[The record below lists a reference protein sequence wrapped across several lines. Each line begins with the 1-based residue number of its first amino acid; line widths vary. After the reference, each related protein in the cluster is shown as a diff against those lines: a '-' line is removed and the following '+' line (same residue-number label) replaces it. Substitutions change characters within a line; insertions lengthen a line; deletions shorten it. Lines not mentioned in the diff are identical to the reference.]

1 STFYLLPSAFCLLP
15 SAFCLLPS
23 TFYLLPSAF
32 DAYHPGHPAGAL
44 AVGAVRVQ
52 HACVRLR
59 TQRRHVDCVG
69 RHAGGL
75 ELIAIRA
82 PEVHVRP
89 ARCARR
95 KPPRERRRVVT
106 GIAKGFDNFVADF
119 PATWSERR
127 SDRRHQIGG

>member
-82 PEVHVRP
+82 PEVQVRK
-89 ARCARR
+89 ARLVRHTPTR
-95 KPPRERRRVVT
+95 KPRTVL
-106 GIAKGFDNFVADF
+106 
-119 PATWSERR
+119 ATIT
-127 SDRRHQIGG
+127 HG